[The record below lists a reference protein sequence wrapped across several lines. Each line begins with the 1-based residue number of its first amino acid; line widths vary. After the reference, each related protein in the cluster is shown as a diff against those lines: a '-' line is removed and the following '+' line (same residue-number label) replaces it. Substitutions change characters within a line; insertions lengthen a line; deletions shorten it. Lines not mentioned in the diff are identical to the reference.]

1 MKSLVATVFATL
13 VALSAI
19 SSPAIAAPALKLGKP
34 AYGGPGCPAGTASAS
49 VTGGGTQLTV
59 KFSQYQV
66 AAGGSTGKS
75 FDRKACSLSIPVSVP
90 AGYSVAVVSVDLSG
104 YTNLPSG
111 ATASFRLE
119 EFLPG
124 GKGPVFSSDIKGPKK
139 GKFTA
144 SANAAATVWSAC
156 GTSVTMR
163 TNTSLMVKASGG
175 KAASA
180 SIRTQDVSTAI
191 VYRLKYRSC

>member
-1 MKSLVATVFATL
+1 MKSFIAAALATTL
-13 VALSAI
+13 AI
-19 SSPAIAAPALKLGKP
+19 SALVSPALAAPVLKLGKP
-34 AYGGPGCPAGTASAS
+34 AYGGPGCPAGTASAA

-75 FDRKACSLSIPVSVP
+75 FDRKACGLSIPVTVP
-90 AGYSVAVVSVDLSG
+90 AGYSVAVVAVDFAG

-111 ATASFRLE
+111 ATATFKLE

-124 GKGPVFSSDIKGPKK
+124 ATGPVFSSDIKGPKK

-144 SANAAATVWSAC
+144 SSAAAATIWSAC
-156 GTSVTMR
+156 GAKVTMR
-163 TNTSLMVKASGG
+163 TNTSLMVKTSGG
-175 KAASA
+175 KSASA
-180 SIRTQDVSTAI
+180 SIRSQDVSTAI
-191 VYRLKYRSC
+191 VYRLKYRAC

>member
-1 MKSLVATVFATL
+1 MKSLVAATFAGL
-13 VALSAI
+13 LALTAI
-19 SSPAIAAPALKLGKP
+19 SSPALAAPALKLGKP

-66 AAGGSTGKS
+66 AAGGSSGKS
-75 FDRKACSLSIPVSVP
+75 FDRKACSLSIPVTVP
-90 AGYSVAVVSVDLSG
+90 AGYSVAVVAVDFAG
-104 YTNLPSG
+104 YTNLSSG
-111 ATASFRLE
+111 TSATFKLE

-124 GKGPVFSSDIKGPKK
+124 GTGPVFSSDIKGPKK

-144 SANAAATVWSAC
+144 TSQAAATIWSAC

-163 TNTSLMVKASGG
+163 TNTSLIVKSSGG

-180 SIRTQDVSTAI
+180 SIRSQDVSTAI
-191 VYRLKYRSC
+191 IYRLKYKTC

>member
-1 MKSLVATVFATL
+1 MKSFA
-13 VALSAI
+13 AA
-19 SSPAIAAPALKLGKP
+19 AIAILAMSLPGTADAASLKLGKP
-34 AYGGPGCPAGTASAS
+34 AYGGPGCPGGTASVAMS
-49 VTGGGTQLTV
+49 GSSISV
-59 KFSQYQV
+59 KFSAYQV

-75 FDRKACSLSIPVSVP
+75 FDRKACGLSIPVTVP
-90 AGYSVAVVSVDLSG
+90 AGYSVAVVAVDFAG

-111 ATASFRLE
+111 ASATFKLE

-124 GKGPVFSSDIKGPKK
+124 GTGPVFSRDIKGPKK

-144 SANAAATVWSAC
+144 SSAAVATVWSAC

-163 TNTSLMVKASGG
+163 TNTSLIVKTTGG

-180 SIRTQDVSTAI
+180 SIRSQDVSTAI
-191 VYRLKYRSC
+191 IYRLKYRAC

>member
-1 MKSLVATVFATL
+1 MKSLVAATFAGL
-13 VALSAI
+13 LALTAI
-19 SSPAIAAPALKLGKP
+19 SSPALAAPALKLGKP

-66 AAGGSTGKS
+66 AAGGSSGKS
-75 FDRKACSLSIPVSVP
+75 FDRKACSLSIPVTVP
-90 AGYSVAVVSVDLSG
+90 AGYSVAVVAVDFAG
-104 YTNLPSG
+104 YTNLSSG
-111 ATASFRLE
+111 TSATFKLE

-124 GKGPVFSSDIKGPKK
+124 GQGPVFSSDIKGPKK

-144 SANAAATVWSAC
+144 SSVAAATIWSAC

-163 TNTSLMVKASGG
+163 TNTSLIVKASGG
-175 KAASA
+175 KSASA
-180 SIRTQDVSTAI
+180 SIRSQDVSTAI
-191 VYRLKYRSC
+191 IYRLKYKAC

>member
-1 MKSLVATVFATL
+1 MKSWFATVLATAL
-13 VALSAI
+13 ALSAL
-19 SSPAIAAPALKLGKP
+19 SSPALAAPSLKLGKP

-49 VTGGGTQLTV
+49 VTGGGTRLTV
-59 KFSQYQV
+59 KFSKYQV
-66 AAGGSTGKS
+66 AAGGSSGKS
-75 FDRKACSLSIPVSVP
+75 FDRKACSLSIPVTVP
-90 AGYSVAVVSVDLSG
+90 SGYSVAVIAVDFAG

-111 ATASFRLE
+111 ASATFKLE

-124 GKGPVFSSDIKGPKK
+124 GQGPVFSREIKGPKK

-144 SANAAATVWSAC
+144 SSQAAATIWSAC

-163 TNTSLMVKASGG
+163 TNTSLIVKSSGG
-175 KAASA
+175 RAASA

>member
-1 MKSLVATVFATL
+1 MKSWFATALATTL
-13 VALSAI
+13 VLSALTV
-19 SSPAIAAPALKLGKP
+19 PALAAPALKLGKP

-59 KFSQYQV
+59 KFSRYQV
-66 AAGGSTGKS
+66 AAGGSTGKT
-75 FDRKACSLSIPVSVP
+75 FDRKACSLSIPVTVP
-90 AGYSVAVVSVDLSG
+90 AGYSVAVVAVDFAG

-111 ATASFRLE
+111 ASATFKLE
-119 EFLPG
+119 QFMPG
-124 GKGPVFSSDIKGPKK
+124 GQGPVFSREIKGSKK

-144 SANAAATVWSAC
+144 SSQAVATVWSAC
-156 GTSVTMR
+156 GTSATMR
-163 TNTSLMVKASGG
+163 TNTSLMVRTSGG

-180 SIRTQDVSTAI
+180 SIRSQDVSTAI

>member
-1 MKSLVATVFATL
+1 MKSLVAAAFAL
-13 VALSAI
+13 IALSA
-19 SSPAIAAPALKLGKP
+19 PALAAPALKLGKP
-34 AYGGPGCPAGTASAS
+34 SYGGPGCPGGTASAA
-49 VTGGGTQLTV
+49 VTGGGAQLTV

-66 AAGGSTGKS
+66 AAGGSSGKS
-75 FDRKACSLSIPVSVP
+75 FDRKACGLSIPVTVP
-90 AGYSVAVVSVDLSG
+90 AGYSVAVVAVDFAG

-111 ATASFRLE
+111 STATFKLE

-124 GKGPVFSSDIKGPKK
+124 GQGPVFSSDIKGPKK

-144 SANAAATVWSAC
+144 SSAAAATVWSAC

-163 TNTSLMVKASGG
+163 TNTNLLVKASGG

-180 SIRTQDVSTAI
+180 SIRSQDVSTAI
-191 VYRLKYRSC
+191 VYRLKYRAC

>member
-1 MKSLVATVFATL
+1 MKSWIATTL
-13 VALSAI
+13 AAAIALSALTT
-19 SSPAIAAPALKLGKP
+19 PALAAPTLKLGKP

-49 VTGGGTQLTV
+49 VTGGGSQLTV

-66 AAGGSTGKS
+66 TAGGSTGKS
-75 FDRKACSLSIPVSVP
+75 FDRKACSLSIPVTVP
-90 AGYSVAVVSVDLSG
+90 SGYSVAVVAVDFAG

-111 ATASFRLE
+111 TSATFKLE

-124 GKGPVFSSDIKGPKK
+124 GQGPVFSREIKGAKK

-144 SANAAATVWSAC
+144 SSQAVATIWSAC

-163 TNTSLMVKASGG
+163 TNTSLMVRSSGG

-180 SIRTQDVSTAI
+180 SIRSQDVSTAI
-191 VYRLKYRSC
+191 VYRLKYRAC

>member
-1 MKSLVATVFATL
+1 MKSWIATALAATL
-13 VALSAI
+13 ALSALTT
-19 SSPAIAAPALKLGKP
+19 PAFAAPAIKLGKP

-75 FDRKACSLSIPVSVP
+75 FDRKACSLSIPVTVP
-90 AGYSVAVVSVDLSG
+90 AGYSVAVIAVDFTG

-111 ATASFRLE
+111 TSATFRLE

-124 GKGPVFSSDIKGPKK
+124 GQGPVFSSDIKGPKK
-139 GKFTA
+139 GKFSA
-144 SANAAATVWSAC
+144 SSQAAATIWSAC
-156 GTSVTMR
+156 GTSTTMR
-163 TNTSLMVKASGG
+163 TNTSLLVRSSGG

>member
-1 MKSLVATVFATL
+1 MKSLVAAAFAL
-13 VALSAI
+13 VALGV
-19 SSPAIAAPALKLGKP
+19 PAMAAPALKLGKP

-66 AAGGSTGKS
+66 AAGGSSGRS

-90 AGYSVAVVSVDLSG
+90 AGYSVAVVSVDFAG
-104 YTNLPSG
+104 YVNLPSG
-111 ATASFRLE
+111 ASASFRLE

-124 GKGPVFSSDIKGPKK
+124 GQGPVFSRDVKGPKK

-156 GTSVTMR
+156 GASVTMR
-163 TNTSLMVKASGG
+163 TNTSLLVRASGG
-175 KAASA
+175 RSASA
-180 SIRTQDVSTAI
+180 SIRSQDVSTAI

>member
-1 MKSLVATVFATL
+1 MKSRIPITL
-13 VALSAI
+13 AAALALSVLTT
-19 SSPAIAAPALKLGKP
+19 PASAAPAIKLGKP

-49 VTGGGTQLTV
+49 VAGGGAQLTV

-75 FDRKACSLSIPVSVP
+75 FDRKACSLSIPVTVP
-90 AGYSVAVVSVDLSG
+90 AGYSVAVIAVDFTG

-111 ATASFRLE
+111 GSATFKLE

-124 GKGPVFSSDIKGPKK
+124 GQGPVFSSEIKGPKK
-139 GKFTA
+139 GKFSA
-144 SANAAATVWSAC
+144 SSQAAATIWSAC
-156 GTSVTMR
+156 GTSTTMR
-163 TNTSLMVKASGG
+163 TNTSLLVRSSGG

-191 VYRLKYRSC
+191 VYRLRYRSC

>member
-1 MKSLVATVFATL
+1 MKSLFAAAL
-13 VALSAI
+13 AIVALTA
-19 SSPAIAAPALKLGKP
+19 PAIAAPAIKLGKP
-34 AYGGPGCPAGTASAS
+34 DYGGPGCPAGTASAA

-66 AAGGSTGKS
+66 AAGGSSGKS
-75 FDRKACSLSIPVSVP
+75 FHRKACGLSIPVTVP
-90 AGYSVAVVSVDLSG
+90 PGYSVAVVAVDFAG

-111 ATASFRLE
+111 ASATFRLE

-124 GKGPVFSSDIKGPKK
+124 GQGPVFSSEIKGPKK

-144 SANAAATVWSAC
+144 SSEAAATIWSAC

-163 TNTSLMVKASGG
+163 TNTSLIVQASGG
-175 KAASA
+175 KTASA
-180 SIRTQDVSTAI
+180 SIRSQDVSTAI
-191 VYRLKYRSC
+191 VYRLKYRAC